1 VKQRT
6 ILAASDL
13 SARSEQVGPRAA
25 RLARS
30 LEARLILAHVAP
42 PAPPAPAEMHEDA
55 PTEPAEAV
63 GAEAD
68 YAPSGAPP
76 VELRPGPL
84 RSLGKRLLARRSR
97 RPAVDPAA
105 ALQIAARKLDL
116 ASEIRL
122 LTGNPAEELAGLARL
137 EAALLMVLGLHRERR
152 VLDLLRLTT
161 MEQIVLAAPL
171 PVLIAHR
178 DAARPYRRVLA
189 LTDFSPASAA
199 SLRIAARLVPEA
211 EFHAIHAL
219 HLPLGARFGGQDAAS
234 DDSLTQAEQMRAAF
248 LATPGLPEFAEPP
261 EIVPGG
267 VHEVLAY
274 RQSELA
280 ADLVCIGTHSGRDP
294 GQLGFYARDLM
305 RAPPTDLLVAKP
317 A

>member
-1 VKQRT
+1 MQPA

-13 SARSEQVGPRAA
+13 SRRSAQVGARAA
-25 RLARS
+25 RIAAVLDT
-30 LEARLILAHVAP
+30 RLLLAHVARPASAEP
-42 PAPPAPAEMHEDA
+42 PEEA
-55 PTEPAEAV
+55 PTEPAEVV
-63 GAEAD
+63 GAEAEAAQSD
-68 YAPSGAPP
+68 MS
-76 VELRPGPL
+76 PGPL
-84 RSLGKRLLARRSR
+84 RSFGKRLLGR
-97 RPAVDPAA
+97 RPRRATADLGA
-105 ALQIAARKLDL
+105 ALQVAARRLSP
-116 ASEIRL
+116 APEIRL
-122 LTGNPAEELAGLARL
+122 LAGDPAEELAELARQ
-137 EAALLMVLGLHRERR
+137 EEALLMVLGLHGERR

-161 MEQIVLAAPL
+161 MERIVLAAPV

-178 DAARPYRRVLA
+178 DAAQPYRRVLA

-199 SLRIAARLVPEA
+199 SLCIAVRLAPEA

-219 HLPLGARFGGQDAAS
+219 QLPLGARFSAKDAAS

-248 LATPGLPEFAEPP
+248 LATPGLPDFAEPP

-274 RQSELA
+274 RQFELA

-317 A
+317 V

>member
-1 VKQRT
+1 MMESA

-13 SARSEQVGPRAA
+13 SPRSAQVAARAA
-25 RLARS
+25 AIAATLD
-30 LEARLILAHVAP
+30 ARLLLTHVAP
-42 PAPPAPAEMHEDA
+42 PTV
-55 PTEPAEAV
+55 TESQSLSEREPDEV
-63 GAEAD
+63 IDAEAD
-68 YAPSGAPP
+68 AAQSEG
-76 VELRPGPL
+76 RPGAL
-84 RSLGKRLLARRSR
+84 LALGKRLLNRRNRQAEADPEATLHAVARGLS
-97 RPAVDPAA
+97 PAP
-105 ALQIAARKLDL
+105 
-116 ASEIRL
+116 EIRV
-122 LTGNPAEELAGLARL
+122 LTGLPAEELAGLARR
-137 EAALLMVLGLHRERR
+137 EAAVLIVLGLHGVRR

-161 MEQIVLAAPL
+161 MEQIVLAAPA

-178 DAARPYRRVLA
+178 DAAQPYRRVLA

-199 SLRIAARLVPEA
+199 AIRIAARLAPKA

-219 HLPLGARFGGQDAAS
+219 KLPLGARFTAQDAAS

-267 VHEVLAY
+267 VHEVLGY
-274 RQSELA
+274 RQRELS

-294 GQLGFYARDLM
+294 RQLGFYARDLM